1 MAQDKERTGKPALM
15 KELNIGLIMDALQ
28 SKGQATRV
36 ELAALT
42 KLSQPTVN
50 MLIGELVKEQAV
62 VSLGIAAST
71 GGRRAELFAPN
82 SKRAALA
89 AVLIKTDVIE
99 AVVTDLELHTE
110 LHEKRRRVKGVDCTE
125 ELVALL
131 SALFEKRT
139 KIRALCVGV
148 PGSVSADGEVFAVP
162 AIPEWEHFRL
172 KAYLESRFSVS
183 VCVMNDMNAIAAG
196 YLLGTKK
203 HVQNFVYLHA
213 EGVGMG
219 AGIVIGGKLYSG
231 FRSFAGEVG
240 SMLLGTAEAD
250 AGQKEAFGTE
260 KSASDAV
267 RETSGV
273 GESIADAAREVS
285 GVGESIA
292 SAVRE
297 TPDMSESAS
306 LRGCSVEGRMLAAA
320 DRQSRAAILTSTVV
334 NLICVLNPE
343 EILFGGDIT
352 EELMRDICRGCRAY
366 LPESVLPSCRVV
378 TNYMEDYF
386 DGLCRQGR
394 EMLSRHIRVV

>member
-99 AVVTDLELHTE
+99 AVVADLELHTE
-110 LHEKRRRVKGVDCTE
+110 LHEKRRRAEGADCTE

-131 SALFEKRT
+131 SVLFEKRT
-139 KIRALCVGV
+139 KICAICVGV
-148 PGSVSADGEVFAVP
+148 PGSVSADGEVFAIPSV
-162 AIPEWEHFRL
+162 PEWEHVGL
-172 KAYLESRFSVS
+172 KAYLENKFSVP

-240 SMLLGTAEAD
+240 SMLLGTAEAG
-250 AGQKEAFGTE
+250 AGQKEAFGTG
-260 KSASDAV
+260 KSASDAAW
-267 RETSGV
+267 EASGM
-273 GESIADAAREVS
+273 GEGIADAAQ
-285 GVGESIA
+285 
-292 SAVRE
+292 E
-297 TPDMSESAS
+297 TPDMNESAS

-352 EELMRDICRGCRAY
+352 EEMMQDIYEGCRAY
-366 LPESVLPSCRVV
+366 LPESVLPHCRVV

-394 EMLSRHIRVV
+394 EMLSRHIRVI